1 MNLKQVIITSII
13 FLLLDSVYL
22 TSFSGFFNNVVKGI
36 QGSKIQ
42 FKMLGALL
50 CYISLIFGLNYF
62 IIDQKKSIM
71 DAFLFGFVIYSVFE
85 TTSYAIFTN
94 WPFSAVII
102 DSLWGGILYALTTYI
117 YRKFG
122 F

>member
-1 MNLKQVIITSII
+1 MNIRQIVVTSII

-22 TSFSGFFNNVVKGI
+22 SSFSNFFNNVVKGV

-42 FKMLGALL
+42 FRLMGAVL
-50 CYISLIFGLNYF
+50 CYIALIFGLNYF
-62 IIDQKKSIM
+62 IIDEKKSIM

-85 TTSYAIFTN
+85 TTNYAILTN

-102 DSLWGGILYALTTYI
+102 DSLWGGILYALTTYP
-117 YRKFG
+117 YRKFL
-122 F
+122 